1 MDPRQRPEENRVSGG
16 RARGFTLME
25 LVTAMAVSLIL
36 TTLVVEALVGL
47 AKDRA
52 SREMVID
59 VQGNARLALSM
70 LEKDLRIASLGA
82 GTGVIWVDAGGTRQ
96 PRTAVQIY
104 DNVGGGGF
112 LPMPPKQN
120 TDALL
125 VVQALATPSTLS
137 AGDQFNSTGGLVV
150 ADRTNF
156 SQGSYVL
163 FGDYGDAAW
172 DQVMSVTP
180 GAGNAGT
187 LTLASSVDLFPVR
200 GVLPGAT
207 AAGKLSS
214 GSMVRGA
221 QARLYYVDTSDE
233 LVRLTLAQPGPP
245 ADANGVLGMEVI
257 ATGVEN
263 LQLDCQMDSNG
274 TLGACAGATL
284 DAAAAPALGS
294 AGSRITSANVPTLRT
309 VTVGVVFHARTP
321 LREQHGDQP
330 IPLRFEPTPEGQ
342 TQLPA
347 GYTAAEEFVRRAYQ
361 LQIAVRN
368 TSLGVL

>member
-1 MDPRQRPEENRVSGG
+1 MRAGK
-16 RARGFTLME
+16 ARGFTLME

-47 AKDRA
+47 AKDRS

-70 LEKDLRIASLGA
+70 LEHDLRIASLGA
-82 GTGVIWVDAGGTRQ
+82 GTGVIWVSSAGTRTA
-96 PRTAVQIY
+96 RTAVQIY
-104 DNVGGGGF
+104 DNVAGGGF
-112 LPMPPKQN
+112 LAVPPKPN

-125 VVQALATPSTLS
+125 VVQALATPRTLS
-137 AGDQFNSTGGLVV
+137 AGDQFNSTGGLTV
-150 ADRTNF
+150 ADVSKFPVGTF
-156 SQGSYVL
+156 VL

-172 DQVMSVTP
+172 DQVTNVTP
-180 GAGNAGT
+180 GAGSAGIF
-187 LTLASSVDLFPVR
+187 TLASSVDLFPVR

-245 ADANGVLGMEVI
+245 ADASGVLGLEVI
-257 ATGVEN
+257 ATGVEDF
-263 LQLDCQMDSNG
+263 QVDCQMDSNG

-284 DAAAAPALGS
+284 DPAAAPALGS
-294 AGSRITSANVPTLRT
+294 AGSRITSANVPTLRM
-309 VTVGVVFHARTP
+309 VTVNAVFHARTP
-321 LREQHGDQP
+321 LRDQHGDQP
-330 IPLRFEPTPEGQ
+330 ITLPGQ
-342 TQLPA
+342 TQTMLPA
-347 GYTAAEEFVRRAYQ
+347 GYSAADEFVRRAYQ

>member
-1 MDPRQRPEENRVSGG
+1 MRAGK
-16 RARGFTLME
+16 ARGFTLME

-47 AKDRA
+47 AKDRS

-70 LEKDLRIASLGA
+70 LEHDLRIASLGA
-82 GTGVIWVDAGGTRQ
+82 GTGVIWVSSAGTRTAQ
-96 PRTAVQIY
+96 TAVQIY
-104 DNVGGGGF
+104 DNVAGGGF
-112 LPMPPKQN
+112 LVDPARGMAVPPKPN

-125 VVQALATPSTLS
+125 VVQALATPKTLS
-137 AGDQFNSTGGLVV
+137 KGDQFNSTGGLVV
-150 ADRTNF
+150 ADVATDVANF
-156 SQGSYVL
+156 PVGSYVL

-172 DQVMSVTP
+172 DQVTQVNTSTK
-180 GAGNAGT
+180 T
-187 LTLASSVDLFPVR
+187 LTLASPIDLFPVR

-245 ADANGVLGMEVI
+245 ADASGVLGMEVI
-257 ATGVEN
+257 ATGVEDF
-263 LQLDCQMDSNG
+263 QVDCQMDSNG

-284 DAAAAPALGS
+284 DPAAAPALGS
-294 AGSRITSANVPTLRT
+294 AGSRITSANVPTLRM
-309 VTVGVVFHARTP
+309 VTVNAVFHARTP
-321 LREQHGDQP
+321 LRDQHGDQP
-330 IPLRFEPTPEGQ
+330 ITLPGQ
-342 TQLPA
+342 TQTMLPA
-347 GYTAAEEFVRRAYQ
+347 GYTAADEFVRRAYQ

>member
-1 MDPRQRPEENRVSGG
+1 MRAGK
-16 RARGFTLME
+16 ARGFTLME

-47 AKDRA
+47 AKDRS

-82 GTGVIWVDAGGTRQ
+82 GTGVIWVSSAGTRTA
-96 PRTAVQIY
+96 RTAVQIY
-104 DNVGGGGF
+104 DNVAGGGF
-112 LPMPPKQN
+112 LVDPSRGGMGIQPKPN

-125 VVQALATPSTLS
+125 VVQALATPRTLS
-137 AGDQFNSTGGLVV
+137 AGDQFNSTGGLTV
-150 ADRTNF
+150 ANRTGF

-172 DQVMSVTP
+172 DQVTNVTP
-180 GAGNAGT
+180 GAGSAGT
-187 LTLASSVDLFPVR
+187 FTLASSVDLFPVR

-245 ADANGVLGMEVI
+245 ADANGVLGLEVI
-257 ATGVEN
+257 ATGVEDF
-263 LQLDCQMDSNG
+263 QVDCQMDSNG

-284 DAAAAPALGS
+284 DPAAAPALGS
-294 AGSRITSANVPTLRT
+294 AGSRITSANVPTLRM
-309 VTVGVVFHARTP
+309 VTVNAVFHARTP
-321 LREQHGDQP
+321 LRDQHGDQP
-330 IPLRFEPTPEGQ
+330 ITLPGQ
-342 TQLPA
+342 TQTMLPA